1 MESSEE
7 EDTIEN
13 NDDVYGE
20 FTQNTQIS
28 IKNGNEIDIENQ
40 ETLKNNKNIITEIND
55 LLIIKQAKDNT
66 VNNNKIIDINLN
78 RNKEQNNNIDINKE
92 IKGKYTEENKNI
104 LKDKIDDKIKN
115 NS

>member
-20 FTQNTQIS
+20 FIQNTQIS